1 MTSSRSRSSTCST
14 IARGAWSSISTCAS
28 GRPFTRTP
36 PSRCFERTE
45 AVEFRADRTARPL
58 GQEGQAAKR
67 RSRFPFDVEGRAD
80 YPRLRPRFLLRGV
93 VLLLK
98 RCGIIITV
106 VTLGALALAQGA
118 MADPVNAKQSQV
130 IPASC
135 DNGQSYEVVVNGN
148 GEFTPGHVVGST
160 SMFIPQAFDL
170 TFEFTPTGGSPE
182 SETDTSAKHNV
193 HGDVTTCSIDFTQ
206 TFPEGSFHL
215 FGTVTGF

>member
-1 MTSSRSRSSTCST
+1 MTSSRSPFSTCST
-14 IARGAWSSISTCAS
+14 TARGAWSSICTCAS
-28 GRPFTRTP
+28 GRHFTRTP
-36 PSRCFERTE
+36 PLRCFERTD
-45 AVEFRADRTARPL
+45 ALAIPSAPTGRGL
-58 GQEGQAAKR
+58 GQKGQAAKR

-98 RCGIIITV
+98 HCGIIIAIAMI
-106 VTLGALALAQGA
+106 GALALAQGA
-118 MADPVNAKQSQV
+118 LADPSNAENAQV

-160 SMFIPQAFDL
+160 SMFIPEAFDL
-170 TFEFTPTGGSPE
+170 TFE
-182 SETDTSAKHNV
+182 
-193 HGDVTTCSIDFTQ
+193 FTQ

-215 FGTVTGF
+215 FGTVTGFFTPAS

>member
-1 MTSSRSRSSTCST
+1 
-14 IARGAWSSISTCAS
+14 
-28 GRPFTRTP
+28 
-36 PSRCFERTE
+36 
-45 AVEFRADRTARPL
+45 
-58 GQEGQAAKR
+58 
-67 RSRFPFDVEGRAD
+67 
-80 YPRLRPRFLLRGV
+80 
-93 VLLLK
+93 LLK

-148 GEFTPGHVVGST
+148 GEFTPAHVVGST
-160 SMFIPQAFDL
+160 SMFIPEAFDL
-170 TFEFTPTGGSPE
+170 TFEFTPTGGPTE

-193 HGDVTTCSIDFTQ
+193 HGDVTTCSIDITQ

-215 FGTVTGF
+215 FGTVTGFFTPAS